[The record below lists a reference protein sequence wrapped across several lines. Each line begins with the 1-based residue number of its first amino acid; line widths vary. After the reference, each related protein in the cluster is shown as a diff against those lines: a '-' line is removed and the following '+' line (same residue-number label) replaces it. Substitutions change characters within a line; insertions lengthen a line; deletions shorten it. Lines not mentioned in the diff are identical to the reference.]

1 MMCAQYESNR
11 VEELLLCI
19 PCGRIDVAD
28 FRRADFSH
36 LLHVCL
42 LHMIQLMNRELKALL
57 ILDSSSGHMV

>member
-1 MMCAQYESNR
+1 MWEQYESNR

-28 FRRADFSH
+28 LRRADFPH

-42 LHMIQLMNRELKALL
+42 LHIIQFMNRELKALL
-57 ILDSSSGHMV
+57 ILD